1 MPTTKTPLRYP
12 GGKTKIYPMVSELL
26 SKNNLLDCVYAEAF
40 CGGAGLAI
48 KLLLDGKVSSII
60 LNDLDPAIYSIWD
73 MVVNHSDEL
82 IEFIEQVPLDMQTWH
97 EQKAI
102 YETSKTPSKELGL
115 AAFYLNRTNRSGILD
130 GGVIGGQQQLG
141 KYKLDARFNRTNLIK
156 KVQDIAKCCQNIT
169 LTNLDV
175 IDFLSFLEK
184 SKYENL
190 FLYLDPPYVQKGPG
204 LYQSSF
210 DAKKHVELAQTVKS
224 YNGTYMITYD
234 TDELV
239 DTLYKPS
246 STWPIYLGS
255 IDINYSA
262 TTARKNAI
270 ERLIL
275 SPDLVA

>member
-1 MPTTKTPLRYP
+1 MPATKTPLRYP
-12 GGKTKIYPMVSELL
+12 GGKTKIYPTVSELL
-26 SKNNLLDCVYAEAF
+26 SKNNLLGCIYAEAF

-48 KLLLDGKVSSII
+48 KLLLDKKVSSII

-82 IEFIEQVPLDMQTWH
+82 CEFIAQVPLDMQTWH
-97 EQKAI
+97 GQKAI
-102 YETSKTPSKELGL
+102 YENTKTPSKELGL
-115 AAFYLNRTNRSGILD
+115 AAFYLNRTNRSGIID
-130 GGVIGGQQQLG
+130 GGVIGGQEQSG
-141 KYKLDARFNRTNLIK
+141 KYKLDARFNRVNLIK
-156 KVQDIAKCCQNIT
+156 KVRDIAALRQKIT

-175 IDFLSFLEK
+175 IDFLVFLETAGQK
-184 SKYENL
+184 NL

-204 LYQSSF
+204 LYQSCF
-210 DAKKHVELAQTVKS
+210 NKKKHTELAQAVRNYAGS
-224 YNGTYMITYD
+224 YMITYD

-246 STWPIYLGS
+246 DVWPIYSGN

-262 TTARKNAI
+262 AATRKNAT

-275 SPDLVA
+275 SPDLAA